1 MTHGLVIEKRGAIC
15 LLTIDREPARNALDA
30 AASRAMDAAITAAE
44 GDPAIGAVIVTGTGD
59 RAFCAGMDLKEAE
72 RIGAGH
78 GLIPGRGFGG
88 ITERKRTKPL
98 IAAVNGTAVA
108 GGFEIMMACDMV
120 FAADHAM
127 MGVSEVKRGLFAFA
141 GGIQRLAAQVPRATA
156 LAMIMTGELLP
167 ARRLYELGV
176 VTEVLPADR
185 VLTRAIAVIEA
196 MLANSWQAIRNGR
209 DLYELSTG
217 MDIDQALAVGNAWGK
232 ATLDSAHS
240 REGIAAYA
248 NKRDAQFGDGAT
260 TPPVI

>member
-1 MTHGLVIEKRGAIC
+1 MTGLIVARHGPVC
-15 LLTIDREPARNALDA
+15 LFTIDREPARNALDA
-30 AASRAMDAAITAAE
+30 ATSRALDEAITAAE
-44 GDPAIGAVIVTGTGD
+44 ADPAVGAMIVTGSGE
-59 RAFCAGMDLKEAE
+59 RAFCSGMDLKEAA

-98 IAAVNGTAVA
+98 IAAINGTAVA

-120 FAADHAM
+120 FAADHAL

-176 VTEVLPADR
+176 VTEVLPKEHILER
-185 VLTRAIAVIEA
+185 TLAVTQA
-196 MLANSWQAIRNGR
+196 MLGNSWQAIRNGR
-209 DLYELSTG
+209 DLYELSCD
-217 MDIDQALAVGNAWGK
+217 MAIDQALAVGNAWGK
-232 ATLDSAHS
+232 ATLESADS
-240 REGIAAYA
+240 REGIAAFA
-248 NKRDAQFGDGAT
+248 QKRSAGFEQG
-260 TPPVI
+260 